1 MYEYCMYVHVL
12 YKYITRGW
20 VERLS
25 FLSAAKLKG
34 GKEKGEKTFNF
45 CLAAISRRFVFNIYI
60 YI

>member
-1 MYEYCMYVHVL
+1 MSTVCM